1 MLETKNRVIMISGA
15 NRGIGFE
22 TAKLLKSKGYLLSLG
37 ARNANDIFIDNDIE
51 KKLIK
56 CNWDAKDKL
65 SSKKWVEQT
74 LDVFGKIDGVVM
86 NAGVELGGDLDGDTE
101 EEFDE
106 MYEVNFKG
114 PLRLVRETLPVL
126 RKSGSGRII
135 NVVSLA
141 GKRPRKSKMLGY
153 SSSKFAAMSL
163 TNAIRLSGW
172 DDGVRATSVCPG
184 MVRTRMTEEV
194 VLPEGHY
201 KMEPEV
207 IAETIAYAL
216 SLPNSAAVAEILVN
230 SRLEDMF

>member
-1 MLETKNRVIMISGA
+1 MLQTKNRVIMISGA

-22 TAKLLKSKGYLLSLG
+22 TAKLLQNKGYLLSLG
-37 ARNANDIFIDNDIE
+37 ARNTDKIDMENIE
-51 KKLIK
+51 NKLIK
-56 CNWDAKDKL
+56 CNWDAKNKL
-65 SSKKWVEQT
+65 SSKKWVDET
-74 LDVFGKIDGVVM
+74 LSAFGKIDGVVM
-86 NAGVELGGDLDGDTE
+86 NAGVELGGDLEGDSE

-106 MYEVNFKG
+106 MFEVNFKG
-114 PLRLVRETLPVL
+114 PLRLVRETLPLL

-153 SSSKFAAMSL
+153 SASKFAAMSL
-163 TNAIRLSGW
+163 TNAIRLTGW

-184 MVRTRMTEEV
+184 MVKTRMTKEV
-194 VLPEGHY
+194 VVPDGQF

-207 IAETIAYAL
+207 IAQTIAYAL